1 MSEKAVLTSGY
12 RLLDN
17 EVIRFVLS
25 AGMGFVV
32 DIAAYYILYHNLF
45 NENFY
50 SFGGY
55 LIKRDTLS
63 LAISFFL
70 GVLVN
75 FLITKYLVFSKSK
88 SSSSKQFF
96 RFIGVAIVGFYA
108 NWGLIKLMIHYFN
121 MYPPVARPLAALSLF
136 FASFFVHKLFSFSL
150 SLRHHATPG
159 NSD

>member
-32 DIAAYYILYHNLF
+32 DIAAYFVLYHNLF
-45 NENFY
+45 SQSFY

-55 LIKRDTLS
+55 LIKKDTLS

-75 FLITKYLVFSKSK
+75 LLITKYLVFSKSK
-88 SSSSKQFF
+88 SSSSKQIF
-96 RFIGVAIVGFYA
+96 RFICVAIVGFYA
-108 NWGLIKLMIHYFN
+108 NRGLINLMIHYFN